1 MKTLYKLFAVF
12 AGAALVLNACSE
24 KLLDIPQQGVQSEDN
39 SYITDDDC
47 MAATTAIYHAW
58 RAAWSGCGY
67 TIGQVYANLFWMKN
81 LMADDMISGIGGSE
95 EEFANSTVTPANTW
109 VEACYNGL
117 FRTVYYSNMVL
128 DKFTAESDVKAR
140 CIAEARFFRALSYY
154 ELITLWGAVPKV
166 DHVLAP
172 EEYNI
177 GKTEIADLWDFVEKD
192 LNAAIDS
199 GKLPSKT
206 GIDDKDTG
214 TRITREAALAVLGKV
229 YLTEEKFSEA
239 KGAFEKVINSR
250 LYGLIPDMNDLYHMQ
265 ANGCRE
271 YIFENVRKWD
281 TANLRNPDAAASAVQ
296 DGWYGLQD
304 NWIFPYAFTTDGTN
318 TFPFVDL
325 MGWGDMNPTRKIYEA
340 FVAEEGASSYR
351 RLASC
356 LVVNDLSSFGVIY
369 TGSAKWTGNEGVLRF
384 KWLMSQEDEIWNAWT
399 GNLTN
404 TPCMRYADVLL
415 MMAEACVRGGLGSAD
430 TYVNEVR
437 ARAGLAPKSG
447 VTLADVKKERQLEL
461 CFEAVRFQDLKRW
474 GDLPTE
480 LKDKGKKLPTLMPG
494 NIVNYSDNPDPAAG
508 WQNRDYLLP
517 FPLSE
522 IQTNKA
528 LADQQNPDY

>member
-1 MKTLYKLFAVF
+1 MKTIFKLFAIL
-12 AGAALVLNACSE
+12 AGASLILGSCNE

-47 MAATTAIYHAW
+47 LAATTAIYHAW
-58 RAAWSGCGY
+58 RAVWSGCGY
-67 TIGQVYANLFWMKN
+67 TIGPCYVNMFWMLN
-81 LMADDMISGIGGSE
+81 CMADDMTDSSANQA
-95 EEFANSTVTPANTW
+95 EFAYSTVTPANSW
-109 VEACYNGL
+109 IEANYNGL
-117 FRTVYYSNMVL
+117 YRCIYFSNIVL
-128 DKFTAESDVKAR
+128 DKFQPESAVKSR
-140 CIAEARFFRALSYY
+140 CIAEAKFFRALCYY

-166 DHVLAP
+166 DHILSP

-177 GKTEIADLWDFVEKD
+177 GKTEISELWQFVETD
-192 LNAAIDS
+192 LNEAIES

-206 GIDDKDTG
+206 GIDDKETG
-214 TRITREAALAVLGKV
+214 TRITKEAALAVLGKV
-229 YLTEEKFSEA
+229 YLTEEKFTEA
-239 KGAFEKVINSR
+239 KTTLDKVINSG

-281 TANLRNPDAAASAVQ
+281 TANLRNPDPQASAVQ

-304 NWIFPYAFTTDGTN
+304 NWPFPYCFETDGTQ
-318 TFPFVDL
+318 TFPFVDQ
-325 MGWGDMNPTRKIYEA
+325 MGWGGMNPTRKVYDA
-340 FVAEEGASSYR
+340 FVAEEGPSSYR

-356 LVVNDLSSFGVIY
+356 LVLEDLPSFGVKF
-369 TGSAKWTGNEGVLRF
+369 TNGASWKGNEGVFRF
-384 KWLMSQEDEIWNAWT
+384 KWLMSLEDEMWNAWT

-415 MMAEACVRGGLGSAD
+415 LAAEAAVRGGGGSAD
-430 TYVNEVR
+430 AYVNEVR
-437 ARAGLAPKSG
+437 ARAKLPAKSG
-447 VTLADVKKERQLEL
+447 VTLEDVKKERLLEL

-474 GDLPTE
+474 GDLAKE
-480 LKDKGKKLPTLMPG
+480 CADKGKKMPTLMASG
-494 NIVNYSDNPDPAAG
+494 TVQYVDNPDPSAG
-508 WQNRDYLLP
+508 FQERDLLLP

-528 LADQQNPDY
+528 LADQQNPGY